1 MWMNG
6 KQKQKLN
13 LLFWGEKKKHGGEAH
28 RSANEES
35 ETEEGKDGTNE
46 LIR

>member
-6 KQKQKLN
+6 KQKLN
-13 LLFWGEKKKHGGEAH
+13 LLFWGGRKKHGGAQ

-35 ETEEGKDGTNE
+35 EAEEGKDGMNE